1 MIQKKY
7 TEAKFNF
14 EEAVKVIRE
23 LLMRRLREIGKVFE
37 STEVTVKTL
46 VEPSVFDNDEIKNLK
61 ALLWDMYEKSQE
73 VEQIAQDER
82 KLEEMKKEEG
92 EQVKVDPNFGK
103 AQANAE

>member
-73 VEQIAQDER
+73 VE
-82 KLEEMKKEEG
+82 
-92 EQVKVDPNFGK
+92 
-103 AQANAE
+103 